1 MYDKRQYPT
10 FSHFRFL
17 MSQLSRKTFSVLTE
31 LQNEKDKKN
40 LAYFLFSYAS
50 FLKEERNFILLSI
63 LSEKVLTGK
72 FKHLFSHGYY
82 FNLPYLP
89 SSHDY

>member
-40 LAYFLFSYAS
+40 LAYFVFLCFLFKRGEKFYFTFNFVRKGVNWEVQAS
-50 FLKEERNFILLSI
+50 VFPWLLFQSPI
-63 LSEKVLTGK
+63 PTK
-72 FKHLFSHGYY
+72 FS
-82 FNLPYLP
+82 
-89 SSHDY
+89 